1 MNTTKTSIK
10 NKSTVLITNK
20 PAKRQTTIFPQVAL
34 TFYKCTIIT
43 KKMGLRNEFLKIKNY

>member
-10 NKSTVLITNK
+10 NYSTVLIINN
-20 PAKRQTTIFPQVAL
+20 PAKRQTTIFPQVVL

-43 KKMGLRNEFLKIKNY
+43 KQWD